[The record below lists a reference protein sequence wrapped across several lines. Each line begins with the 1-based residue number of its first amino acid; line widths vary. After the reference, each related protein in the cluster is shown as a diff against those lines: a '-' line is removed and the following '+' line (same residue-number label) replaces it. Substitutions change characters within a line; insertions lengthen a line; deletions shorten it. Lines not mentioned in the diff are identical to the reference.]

1 MVFLNIILPGI
12 FFTLL
17 GVLYVTPHPLLL
29 SALAFSLSTIIA
41 LGIANIYL
49 HKFQDLRYLRLLKY
63 VRIWRKEFKN
73 VPIKSITLYRFYSKY
88 RKEFE
93 RHENFGELRTHYA
106 VIFGLDCSDEDFNIE
121 TALDSNNPC
130 RNFISDTE
138 HYWTLRNHPKHVA
151 FMDSSFHEVYKR
163 LPPID
168 NFRDEWDF
176 IPIKYEEKPHNVLI
190 KEKWI
195 LYPLIGFLKQ

>member
-1 MVFLNIILPGI
+1 MMFISLILPGV
-12 FFTLL
+12 FLTLSGLLFTMIN
-17 GVLYVTPHPLLL
+17 PLLL
-29 SALAFSLSTIIA
+29 AAWIFSLSTIIA

-49 HKFQDLRYLRLLKY
+49 NKFQDLRYFKLLKY
-63 VRIWRKEFKN
+63 VKIWRNEFKS

-93 RHENFGELRTHYA
+93 RHENFGELRTHYT
-106 VIFGLDCSDEDFNIE
+106 VVFGLDCSDEDFNIE
-121 TALDSNNPC
+121 TALNINTPC
-130 RNFISDTE
+130 KTFISDTE
-138 HYWTLRNHPKHVA
+138 HYSTLRNHPKHVA
-151 FMDSSFHEVYKR
+151 FIDSAFHGVYKR
-163 LPPID
+163 LPPIK

-176 IPIKYEEKPHNVLI
+176 VPIQYREKPHSVLI